1 MSTKIILVRHG
12 ETEWNKEDR
21 IQGHRDVPLTELGRD
36 QAKSLGTKLR
46 ETNIRVAYASDLSR
60 ARETAEIALRGLNI
74 PLHPSPALRERS
86 FGAWEGK
93 LWKDIVN
100 NIPEDVKQFRQDPL
114 NFAPQGGETWI
125 TMQRRVFSEVK
136 NAAARHVGETIAVF
150 THGGPTK
157 AVILEALDLPSTKW
171 RGLLTD
177 NASLSILE
185 WNETTSLWQLLN
197 FNDTCHLNGMLKCD
211 DNGKTLNGELWHLE
225 R

>member
-1 MSTKIILVRHG
+1 MSTRIILVRHG

-36 QAKSLGTKLR
+36 QAKLLGTKLR
-46 ETNIRVAYASDLSR
+46 EANIRVAYASDLSR

-100 NIPEDVKQFRQDPL
+100 NLPEDVKQFRQDPL

-125 TMQRRVFSEVK
+125 TMQRRVFNEVK
-136 NAAARHVGETIAVF
+136 NAATRHTGETISIF

-177 NASLSILE
+177 NASLSILD
-185 WNETTSLWQLLN
+185 WNDTTSLWQLLS
-197 FNDTCHLNGMLKCD
+197 FNDTCHLNGLLKA
-211 DNGKTLNGELWHLE
+211 DNAVRASNGELWHLE